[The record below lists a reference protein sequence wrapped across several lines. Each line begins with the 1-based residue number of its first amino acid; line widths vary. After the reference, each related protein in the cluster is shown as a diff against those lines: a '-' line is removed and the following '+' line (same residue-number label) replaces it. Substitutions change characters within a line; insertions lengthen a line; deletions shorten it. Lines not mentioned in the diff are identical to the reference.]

1 LSPRLLENPEATP
14 TPGGFRQTV
23 EYGTARFTEA
33 YTKPNEEIVSAR
45 KKGRIRHPVHCGGS
59 SGIFLPPFPLSEDPD
74 MYIIAIGWL
83 YVTVLMAFTETSILA
98 GVLTFL
104 FYGLFPVALLL
115 WLLGTP
121 LRRKRRRALEA
132 AEDAEAAAAKAEAL
146 AAVDV
151 AATSVDEKREQ
162 LP

>member
-1 LSPRLLENPEATP
+1 
-14 TPGGFRQTV
+14 
-23 EYGTARFTEA
+23 
-33 YTKPNEEIVSAR
+33 
-45 KKGRIRHPVHCGGS
+45 
-59 SGIFLPPFPLSEDPD
+59 

>member
-1 LSPRLLENPEATP
+1 
-14 TPGGFRQTV
+14 
-23 EYGTARFTEA
+23 
-33 YTKPNEEIVSAR
+33 
-45 KKGRIRHPVHCGGS
+45 
-59 SGIFLPPFPLSEDPD
+59 

-104 FYGLFPVALLL
+104 FYGLFPIALLL

-132 AEDAEAAAAKAEAL
+132 AEEAEAARQP
-146 AAVDV
+146 AV
-151 AATSVDEKREQ
+151 ATDAMAPPADGKTEP